1 MKEMTG
7 CSAIVLAAGKGS
19 RMKSDVHK
27 QFMLLGGKPVL
38 YYSLRCFQASSLIDE
53 IILVTSEDMID
64 YCRNEI
70 VDRYSFNKVKKI
82 VSGGKERYD
91 SVYAGL
97 QACSSPGLVCVHDSA
112 RPFITEEILKRGIE
126 TAESTGAC
134 IVGVPAKDTMKLA
147 DDNND
152 VEQTVPREKI
162 WIVQT
167 PQIFSYSL
175 LRNAYEAARAKG
187 MAGITDDAM
196 VIERETDCKV
206 RFALGSYR
214 NIKITTPEDLVIGE
228 AFLSS

>member
-19 RMKSDVHK
+19 RMKSEVHK

-38 YYSLRCFQASSLIDE
+38 YYSLHCFQESSLIDE

-64 YCRNEI
+64 YCRSEI
-70 VDRYSFNKVKKI
+70 VEKYSFDKVKKI
-82 VSGGKERYD
+82 VGGGKERYD
-91 SVYAGL
+91 SVYEGL
-97 QACSSPGLVCVHDSA
+97 KACSSQGIVCVHDSA
-112 RPFITEEILKRGIE
+112 RPFITEDILKRGIE

-147 DDNND
+147 DENND
-152 VEQTVPREKI
+152 VDRTIPREKV

-175 LRNAYEAARAKG
+175 LKNAYESARLKG
-187 MAGITDDAM
+187 MNGITDDAM
-196 VIERETDCKV
+196 VVERETECKV
-206 RFALGSYR
+206 RFSLGSYR
-214 NIKITTPEDLVIGE
+214 NIKITTPEDLIIGE